1 MSELIDDLNGDELKP
16 IRDQIYEIL
25 RRKIFTSQYN
35 VGKKLIEN
43 EIAKQMNVSRT
54 PVREAFRKLEIEGLV
69 EHKPRKGVFV
79 KGLDRSDITEIYSI
93 RSVLEG
99 LAAKNAAK
107 NINDEELKKFK
118 TIISKMKTAIKL
130 DDSELFKRSCIEFN
144 DVIRN
149 ASKMPRLHKMISQLK
164 EYTQETREITLS
176 DKNRRRK
183 VVKEHEAIFKAIYNN
198 DSEKAEAVTK
208 EHLEK
213 AKNKFLEA
221 TKG

>member
-35 VGKKLIEN
+35 IGKKLIEN

-79 KGLDRSDITEIYSI
+79 KGLKRSDIIEIYSI

-107 NINDEELKKFK
+107 NINDKELKKIK
-118 TIISKMKTAIKL
+118 NIISKMKTAIKL

-144 DVIRN
+144 DVIRD

-176 DKNRRRK
+176 DKKRRRK
-183 VVKEHEAIFKAIYNN
+183 VVKEHEAIYKAIYNN
-198 DSEKAEAVTK
+198 DSEKAEVVTK